1 MSRGLT
7 VEQQQFLTSIIEKEN
22 RQRLAWF
29 LKHQPHL
36 IEQQEEKLSRVV
48 KPVPRLKRNVPDV
61 GQPKIDT
68 TDVMRP
74 VDEEVRQ
81 LMSSGTIF
89 IHLVFFIIY
98 CCFIRCEEIFGKAL
112 RDSAES
118 EILLQGK

>member
-7 VEQQQFLTSIIEKEN
+7 VQEQQFRTSMIEKEN

-36 IEQQEEKLSRVV
+36 MEKQEEKLAKEVV
-48 KPVPRLKRNVPDV
+48 KKPEPRLKRDLPDI
-61 GQPKIDT
+61 GEPKIDT

-81 LMSSGTIF
+81 LMSSGTLNF
-89 IHLVFFIIY
+89 HSKLFFGN
-98 CCFIRCEEIFGKAL
+98 CFIC
-112 RDSAES
+112 
-118 EILLQGK
+118 